1 MGAAEP
7 LLGDRFALIPGLPLR
22 GLQRSL
28 VPPVKVGSL
37 TKKQEKNGC
46 QGWETNDLT
55 MGCFLTSTEK
65 KGTSEKSCLFY
76 NWP

>member
-1 MGAAEP
+1 MGKIAQLGDWSGRGGPAWVQREP

-46 QGWETNDLT
+46 QG
-55 MGCFLTSTEK
+55 
-65 KGTSEKSCLFY
+65 
-76 NWP
+76 

>member
-1 MGAAEP
+1 MQREP

-46 QGWETNDLT
+46 QG
-55 MGCFLTSTEK
+55 
-65 KGTSEKSCLFY
+65 
-76 NWP
+76 